1 MKKARNIAIIVG
13 VILLIVTL
21 VVDYSAIGTCVTL
34 VSLDIVICIILHV
47 ISEKREEKECYNCK
61 YLEFD
66 LDLCTQFFCN
76 YHKKLIKQDDSC
88 ENWVKKDKK

>member
-1 MKKARNIAIIVG
+1 MEKNI
-13 VILLIVTL
+13 
-21 VVDYSAIGTCVTL
+21 
-34 VSLDIVICIILHV
+34 
-47 ISEKREEKECYNCK
+47 EKECYNCK

-88 ENWVKKDKK
+88 ENWVKKDKNSRNYNKKG

>member
-1 MKKARNIAIIVG
+1 M
-13 VILLIVTL
+13 
-21 VVDYSAIGTCVTL
+21 
-34 VSLDIVICIILHV
+34 
-47 ISEKREEKECYNCK
+47 EKREEKECYNCK
-61 YLEFD
+61 YLEFDLDLCTLD

>member
-1 MKKARNIAIIVG
+1 MAKMI
-13 VILLIVTL
+13 
-21 VVDYSAIGTCVTL
+21 
-34 VSLDIVICIILHV
+34 
-47 ISEKREEKECYNCK
+47 EEKECYNCK